1 MDICLGSFALKLA
14 PWDFRLLA
22 FAWDLSF
29 GKTKEPTM
37 ENTSAPH
44 GKQPPHGK
52 HLGHT
57 WKITGGHGKQ
67 RGAREK
73 QGPPL
78 ETFTKCKCLSSKTFL
93 DTFTHVL
100 HTDVFHTFTHVLH
113 TERSRGTF
121 FYTRFSFRHVYTR
134 RHFTAEWS

>member
-1 MDICLGSFALKLA
+1 
-14 PWDFRLLA
+14 LLA

-93 DTFTHVL
+93 DTFTQVL
-100 HTDVFHTFTHVLH
+100 HTAVLNTFTHVLH
-113 TERSRGTF
+113 TERGRGIFSTHALILVDTF
-121 FYTRFSFRHVYTR
+121 THGGILPQSGARVSKHV
-134 RHFTAEWS
+134 